1 MFLQLNSFI
10 TFVIGHK
17 EAICTL
23 GYPIASKLGDYVA
36 GHHSVH
42 RQTHTGLYNIDV
54 SRILVVHTTRIL
66 LTETSNFD
74 SHAKILQI
82 FCTSPENFTIRDTL
96 IFLYL
101 YDEAYIYTDRNN
113 FEDSY

>member
-1 MFLQLNSFI
+1 MLTSVVQKNPCKPSFKTKIFGSNVSPISFI

-17 EAICTL
+17 EAIGTL

-54 SRILVVHTTRIL
+54 SRILVVKAATF
-66 LTETSNFD
+66 N
-74 SHAKILQI
+74 
-82 FCTSPENFTIRDTL
+82 
-96 IFLYL
+96 
-101 YDEAYIYTDRNN
+101 
-113 FEDSY
+113 